1 MAKQT
6 YKIEMFHGGLNTNAD
21 PRDMDEKESLD
32 LTGVNISNIG
42 RLETLGQFTR
52 DATTSHTL
60 QILPNR
66 GLFTMSSDKKI
77 DGTSSI
83 ETFIVAYDDGQS
95 AIDIRDSGGWN
106 ANQITTFDS
115 DLPVFYVG
123 DGNLRV
129 ADGEFDDAVNNKWFG
144 YINYILFDSL
154 NADSGNAAYD
164 STAIGWTQANQEIK
178 SPTIGNCLISTPFA
192 GSDSNGVNSSASEYI
207 GNVADASGEDVADVQ
222 SVNLRVGLQ
231 FNELLPNADSDWVG
245 THVNLTTDTTYYPLI
260 GNVNVKATSS
270 ASQSK
275 SVVKDTGQE
284 FSINEEQS
292 FVMGFYITASEYADL
307 KRVNINCHT
316 TDSDGGDNV
325 DVKYRFTKEE
335 LISNAWNLLV

>member
-83 ETFIVAYDDGQS
+83 ETFIVAYDDGES

-144 YINYILFDSL
+144 YINYILFVISKH
-154 NADSGNAAYD
+154 
-164 STAIGWTQANQEIK
+164 EIK
-178 SPTIGNCLISTPFA
+178 
-192 GSDSNGVNSSASEYI
+192 Y
-207 GNVADASGEDVADVQ
+207 
-222 SVNLRVGLQ
+222 
-231 FNELLPNADSDWVG
+231 
-245 THVNLTTDTTYYPLI
+245 
-260 GNVNVKATSS
+260 
-270 ASQSK
+270 
-275 SVVKDTGQE
+275 
-284 FSINEEQS
+284 
-292 FVMGFYITASEYADL
+292 
-307 KRVNINCHT
+307 KR
-316 TDSDGGDNV
+316 
-325 DVKYRFTKEE
+325 
-335 LISNAWNLLV
+335 